1 MNKKN
6 ASSVVKAVVTVLVI
20 CNFAACAGGNAS
32 RAMRDNA
39 GTIKLSEY
47 NTTAKEIVKEIV
59 NSPSFIKFRDQETK
73 KNGEIVLL
81 LQEFTNLTDD
91 PRFNTSQKSFFNSLE
106 EAAQDHDMTFR
117 QDLDRGLPNYVGGI
131 GEFDKQDSD
140 SRYDQS
146 TGDVTTGA
154 ASKAIAGLQ
163 LTIEKQQ
170 SANESGGG
178 TTSEYVLRAK
188 IINGRTK
195 TLIVTRSVSI
205 EKNNR

>member
-6 ASSVVKAVVTVLVI
+6 KSSVIKAVVTVLVI
-20 CNFAACAGGNAS
+20 CNFAACAGGNGP
-32 RAMRDNA
+32 RAIRDSA
-39 GTIKLSEY
+39 GTIKLSEF
-47 NTTAKEIVKEIV
+47 NTSAKEIVKEIV
-59 NSPSFIKFRDQETK
+59 NKPKFIRFREQETK
-73 KNGEIVLL
+73 KNSEIVLK
-81 LQEFTNLTDD
+81 LQAFTNLTDD
-91 PRFNTSQKSFFNSLE
+91 PRFDTSQKSFFNALE
-106 EAAQDHDMTFR
+106 EAAQDHDMTFS
-117 QDLDRGLPNYVGGI
+117 QDLDKGLPNYVGGI
-131 GEFDKQDSD
+131 EEFDKQDSD

-154 ASKAIAGLQ
+154 ASKAIAGLE

-188 IINGRTK
+188 IKDGKTK
-195 TLIVTRSVSI
+195 TLIVTCSVLI

>member
-20 CNFAACAGGNAS
+20 CNFAACAGGTAS
-32 RAMRDNA
+32 RAMRDSA
-39 GTIKLSEY
+39 GTIKLSEF
-47 NTTAKEIVKEIV
+47 NTSAKEIVKEIA
-59 NSPSFIKFRDQETK
+59 NKPKFIRFREQETK
-73 KNGEIVLL
+73 KNSEIVLKL
-81 LQEFTNLTDD
+81 EAFTNLTDD
-91 PRFNTSQKSFFNSLE
+91 PRFDTSQKSFYNALE

-117 QDLDRGLPNYVGGI
+117 QDLDKGLPNYVGGI
-131 GEFDKQDSD
+131 EDFDKQDSD

-154 ASKAIAGLQ
+154 ASKAIAGLE

-188 IINGRTK
+188 IKDGKTK
-195 TLIVTRSVSI
+195 TLIVTCSVLI